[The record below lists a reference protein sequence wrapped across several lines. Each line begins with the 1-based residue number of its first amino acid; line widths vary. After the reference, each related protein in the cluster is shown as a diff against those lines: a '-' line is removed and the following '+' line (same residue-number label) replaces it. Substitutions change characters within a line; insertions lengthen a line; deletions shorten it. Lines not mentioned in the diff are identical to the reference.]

1 MNMRNREDK
10 SVIALLY
17 DEYRRTYPETAE
29 SIQREIETLYQR
41 LHLHHLANPEE
52 IAAVFIGMIDDRERY
67 AYEAGVQCGV
77 RLLGYPPYEST
88 SELLARLNDQLLRK
102 LMLTDGLVV
111 LAKQKQGGVRGIKI
125 TPYQHREMYQASM
138 DLDVGQ

>member
-1 MNMRNREDK
+1 MSINNRNQEDR
-10 SVIALLY
+10 SVLALLY

-29 SIQREIETLYQR
+29 SIQREIETLYQQ

-77 RLLGYPPYEST
+77 RLSVDLELESMM
-88 SELLARLNDQLLRK
+88 E
-102 LMLTDGLVV
+102 
-111 LAKQKQGGVRGIKI
+111 GG
-125 TPYQHREMYQASM
+125 
-138 DLDVGQ
+138 D